1 MDCKVGGWLC
11 LVYNFIILIDVEKLY
26 IKKQIP
32 DLKKQILCLENQ
44 RLYVII
50 KKAFLDLE
58 ER

>member
-1 MDCKVGGWLC
+1 M
-11 LVYNFIILIDVEKLY
+11 FIILIDVEKLY

-32 DLKKQILCLENQ
+32 DLKKQIFCLENQ

-50 KKAFLDLE
+50 KKAFLYLE